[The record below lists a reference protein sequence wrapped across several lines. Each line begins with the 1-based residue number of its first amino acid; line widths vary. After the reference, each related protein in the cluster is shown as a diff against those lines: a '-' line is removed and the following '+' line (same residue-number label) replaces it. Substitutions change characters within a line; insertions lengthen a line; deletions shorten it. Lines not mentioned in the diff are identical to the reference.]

1 MNCSVSI
8 SMTLNLLD
16 EKVRSKLRS
25 GVAITSMTQCVR
37 ELVENSIDAGANCI
51 AIRVD
56 ISKYKV
62 QV

>member
-1 MNCSVSI
+1 
-8 SMTLNLLD
+8 MTLNLLD

-25 GVAITSMTQCVR
+25 RVAITSMTQCVR
-37 ELVENSIDAGANCI
+37 ELVENSIDAGVNCI
-51 AIRVD
+51 AVRVD